1 MFCARSSTWRR
12 PRRPPPVRSSADAL
26 EVVALAISRPP
37 RPETIAFVLD
47 DDGYGTTV
55 LVVDGT
61 ERPDAVIDVVERVA
75 ESAEVA
81 GAAAIVVATVRPAT
95 ASVEEEALLADTDI
109 NRWFE
114 ASDVAAD
121 HGIELLEWFVVG
133 PGGIVCPRE
142 AFGEPSRWTC

>member
-1 MFCARSSTWRR
+1 M
-12 PRRPPPVRSSADAL
+12 
-26 EVVALAISRPP
+26 
-37 RPETIAFVLD
+37 LD
-47 DDGYGTTV
+47 DEGYGTTV

-81 GAAAIVVATVRPAT
+81 GASAIVVATVRPAT
-95 ASVEEEALLADTDI
+95 ASIDERGAASPHTDV
-109 NRWFE
+109 NRWLE

-133 PGGIVCPRE
+133 PGGVVCPRE
-142 AFGEPSRWTC
+142 VFGEPERWPRPA